1 MRICERVYACVYV
14 WCFVR
19 RKRAANI
26 GIGEDMFSSPLN
38 VTTLYISNDRITSPY
53 SAEPPPDNPLH
64 EDDTFPTPD
73 GISEQTAN
81 ELCRDAVEQS
91 DLYDICLSYT
101 AIDTEQYVRS
111 CVEDIKV

>member
-1 MRICERVYACVYV
+1 VFYAGLVRVSVSLCV
-14 WCFVR
+14 WCRVR
-19 RKRAANI
+19 RKRAAD
-26 GIGEDMFSSPLN
+26 IGEDMSSPSV
-38 VTTLYISNDRITSPY
+38 VTGLYISDDRITSPD
-53 SAEPPPDNPLH
+53 SAELPPDNPRH
-64 EDDTFPTPD
+64 ENDTFPTP
-73 GISEQTAN
+73 GGVSEQTAN